1 MLTPLAHKSQG
12 LWWLEHFIY
21 KPRNLFLAGICFLSG
36 GQSEE
41 EASVN
46 LNAMNQSPLPKPW
59 KLTFSYGRALQAS
72 ALAAWVGKSE
82 NKKAAQEAFRK
93 RAQVRGFPAV
103 QGGAAHHEGRHVVT
117 FLRLLLFPPHL
128 VLHVHQGCCSVI
140 FALLGYSCCLST
152 SVFLKPS

>member
-1 MLTPLAHKSQG
+1 MTLAGFAPTSDVLAPLAHKGQG
-12 LWWLEHFIY
+12 LQWLEHSVS
-21 KPRNLFLAGICFLSG
+21 KPQNLFLAGICFLSG

-93 RAQVRGFPAV
+93 RAQVGGFP
-103 QGGAAHHEGRHVVT
+103 
-117 FLRLLLFPPHL
+117 P
-128 VLHVHQGCCSVI
+128 
-140 FALLGYSCCLST
+140 ST
-152 SVFLKPS
+152 ERSWLP

>member
-1 MLTPLAHKSQG
+1 MAPLVCKDQG
-12 LWWLEHFIY
+12 LQWLEHSVS
-21 KPRNLFLAGICFLSG
+21 KPQNLFLAGICFLSG

-93 RAQVRGFPAV
+93 RAQV
-103 QGGAAHHEGRHVVT
+103 
-117 FLRLLLFPPHL
+117 
-128 VLHVHQGCCSVI
+128 
-140 FALLGYSCCLST
+140 
-152 SVFLKPS
+152 